1 MKACLQCGGP
11 MADVADRCPHCGVA
25 EGASLGHVS
34 SQRDEPLGYERSP
47 LVQAL
52 IVTVLVVLAIVA
64 IMWFCD

>member
-1 MKACLQCGGP
+1 
-11 MADVADRCPHCGVA
+11 MADVADHCPHCGVA
-25 EGASLGHVS
+25 EGASLGRVS

-64 IMWFCD
+64 IMWFCDGR

>member
-1 MKACLQCGGP
+1 

-25 EGASLGHVS
+25 EGAQLGGLS

-52 IVTVLVVLAIVA
+52 IVTVLIVLAVVA